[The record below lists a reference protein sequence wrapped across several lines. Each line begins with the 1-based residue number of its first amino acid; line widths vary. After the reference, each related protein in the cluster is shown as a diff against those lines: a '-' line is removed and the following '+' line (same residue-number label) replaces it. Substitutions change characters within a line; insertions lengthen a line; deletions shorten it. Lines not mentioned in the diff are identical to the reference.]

1 MGVLPSSPGN
11 VVQCFVTNKMLSE
24 VSVDEAY
31 AVFSN
36 HIINFWG
43 FCPPPSEPY
52 RGSAT
57 VYYDWGLSFSR
68 PPNLP
73 PLEKVLRAPRRFSAL
88 QNMLMCD

>member
-43 FCPPPSEPY
+43 FCPPPPQSHTGAPPQCTMMGDFRSPDPLICHRWKKFYGRPGDLVPY
-52 RGSAT
+52 
-57 VYYDWGLSFSR
+57 
-68 PPNLP
+68 
-73 PLEKVLRAPRRFSAL
+73 KI
-88 QNMLMCD
+88 C